1 MVLSMTGFGR
11 GKAEDNGRE
20 VNIEL
25 KTINNRYLDINL
37 RLPRSFTFL
46 EDETRKNIQQV
57 ISRGRVE
64 VYIGY
69 KNKGQDQVSVT
80 LNEAIADA
88 YLEAFQALS
97 KKFRIE
103 NNPDMATIAGVNDIF
118 TVTEKEDDENAL
130 RELLSSALN
139 QALDVL
145 TQMRQK
151 EGTFLMEDVLERSK
165 LINTMVDLIEE
176 RSPIVVEDY
185 RKKLE
190 QRLKELLK
198 STDLDE
204 TRFNTEV
211 AFFADRSNITEEI
224 IRLRSHLA
232 QLTQT
237 LKAGGS
243 IGRKLDFIVQELNRE
258 ANTIGSKSGDI
269 TITNQV
275 VEMKSEIEKIREQI
289 QNLE

>member
-80 LNEAIADA
+80 LNESIADA

-103 NNPDMATIAGVNDIF
+103 NNSDMATIAGVNDIF

>member
-80 LNEAIADA
+80 LNESIADA

>member
-80 LNEAIADA
+80 LNESIADA

-243 IGRKLDFIVQELNRE
+243 IGRKLDFIVQEMNRE